1 MSVDG
6 VAAHDLALHGG
17 SPAVTTTVPT
27 WPVHDQSDAD
37 AIAEVLRSGHWGSTS
52 GTTVRTF
59 EQEFAAHQQTEYGFA
74 LSNGTLALAAAL
86 RAGGVGIGDEVIVPP
101 YTFIATA
108 AAALFV
114 GAVPVFADVDPTT
127 HLLDP
132 EAAKAAITERTK
144 AIIPVHLAGGVADMD
159 AFAKI
164 GAEHD
169 VVIIEDSAQATG
181 AAWKGTPVGGL
192 GDIGTFSFQSSKNL
206 TAGEGGAVTTNNQ
219 ELADAL
225 YAMINVGRVRGGGW
239 YEHKYVGWNLRIT
252 EFQAALLRVQMERLD
267 AQQKQRDD
275 SAKLLTELLG
285 EVDGVVPDVED
296 ERWSS
301 HGRHLYLM
309 RFPAF
314 TGKPELREQALK
326 ALHAEGVTGASTGYV
341 PLHRNEA
348 VIRDARALAERLGQP
363 YPEPN
368 CPVTDEVSTDTIWL
382 PQPWLLGDEAQVR
395 SIATAI
401 SKVVNNVDNLG

>member
-1 MSVDG
+1 MS
-6 VAAHDLALHGG
+6 AHGLALHGG
-17 SPAVTTTVPT
+17 SPAVTTTAPA
-27 WPVHDQSDAD
+27 WPVHDQSEAD
-37 AIAEVLRSGHWGSTS
+37 ALVEVLRSGRWGSTS
-52 GTTVRTF
+52 GDVVKTF

-114 GAVPVFADVDPTT
+114 GAIPVFADVDPTT

-132 EAAKAAITERTK
+132 EAVKAAITERTK
-144 AIIPVHLAGGVADMD
+144 AIIPVHLAGGIADMD

-169 VVIIEDSAQATG
+169 VVIIEDSAQASG

-206 TAGEGGAVTTNNQ
+206 TGGEGGAVTTNKQN
-219 ELADAL
+219 LADAL

-239 YEHKYVGWNLRIT
+239 YEHKYVGWNLRMT
-252 EFQAALLRVQMERLD
+252 EFQAAVLRIQLERFD

-275 SAKLLTELLG
+275 SAKLLTELLA
-285 EVDGVVPDVED
+285 EVEGVVPDVED
-296 ERWSS
+296 ERWTS

-314 TGKPELREQALK
+314 TGKPELREAALK
-326 ALHAEGVTGASTGYV
+326 ALQAEGLTGVATGYV

-348 VIRDARALAERLGQP
+348 VMRDAKALADRLGQP
-363 YPEPN
+363 YPEPH
-368 CPVTDEVSTDTIWL
+368 CPVTDDVSTDTIWL
-382 PQPWLLGDEAQVR
+382 TQPWLLGDDAQIR
-395 SIATAI
+395 SVATAI
-401 SKVVNNVDNLG
+401 TKVVQNVDKLA

>member
-1 MSVDG
+1 MS
-6 VAAHDLALHGG
+6 AHGLALHGG
-17 SPAVTTTVPT
+17 TPAVTTTAPA
-27 WPVHDQSDAD
+27 WPVHDQSEAD
-37 AIAEVLRSGHWGSTS
+37 ALMEVLRSGRWGSTS
-52 GTTVRTF
+52 GDVVRTF
-59 EQEFAAHQQTEYGFA
+59 EQEFSAHQQTEYGFA

-114 GAVPVFADVDPTT
+114 GAVPVFADVDPAT

-132 EAAKAAITERTK
+132 AATRAAITERTK

-159 AFAKI
+159 EFTKI
-164 GAEHD
+164 GAEHG
-169 VVIIEDSAQATG
+169 VVIIEDCAQATS
-181 AAWKGTPVGGL
+181 AAWKGTPVGGV

-252 EFQAALLRVQMERLD
+252 EFQAAVLRGQLERLD

-275 SAKLLTELLG
+275 AAKLLTELLSD
-285 EVDGVVPDVED
+285 VDGVVPTAED
-296 ERWSS
+296 ERWTG

-314 TGKPELREQALK
+314 TGNPELRDAALK
-326 ALHAEGVTGASTGYV
+326 ALHAEGLSGSSSGYV

-363 YPEPN
+363 YPEPH

-382 PQPWLLGDEAQVR
+382 TQPWLLGDDSQIRGMAEA
-395 SIATAI
+395 IT
-401 SKVVNNVDNLG
+401 KVTQNLDKLS

>member
-1 MSVDG
+1 MS
-6 VAAHDLALHGG
+6 AHGLALHGG
-17 SPAVTTTVPT
+17 SPAVTTTAPA
-27 WPVHDQSDAD
+27 WPVHDQSEAD
-37 AIAEVLRSGHWGSTS
+37 ALVEVLRSGRWGSTS
-52 GTTVRTF
+52 GDVVKTF

-114 GAVPVFADVDPTT
+114 GAIPVFADVDPTT

-132 EAAKAAITERTK
+132 EAVKAAITERTK
-144 AIIPVHLAGGVADMD
+144 AIIPVHLAGGIADMD
-159 AFAKI
+159 AFAEI

-169 VVIIEDSAQATG
+169 VVIIEDSAQASG

-206 TAGEGGAVTTNNQ
+206 TGGEGGAVTTNKQN
-219 ELADAL
+219 LADAL

-239 YEHKYVGWNLRIT
+239 YEHKYVGWNLRMT
-252 EFQAALLRVQMERLD
+252 EFQAAVLRIQLERFD

-275 SAKLLTELLG
+275 SAKLLTELLA
-285 EVDGVVPDVED
+285 EVEGVVPDVED
-296 ERWSS
+296 ERWTS

-314 TGKPELREQALK
+314 TGKPELREAALK
-326 ALHAEGVTGASTGYV
+326 ALQAEGLTGVATGYV

-348 VIRDARALAERLGQP
+348 VMRDAKALAERLGQP
-363 YPEPN
+363 YPEPH
-368 CPVTDEVSTDTIWL
+368 CPVTDDVSTDTIWL
-382 PQPWLLGDEAQVR
+382 TQPWLLGDDAQIR
-395 SIATAI
+395 SVATAI
-401 SKVVNNVDNLG
+401 TKVVQNVDKLA